1 MESIILYCKECEGVF
16 VGAEGQASI
25 CPTCKTELVETHCSE
40 EKWDSLS
47 KEEKIALKHQWKTQ
61 IVEQKTEVK
70 AEQSDDSGLDDVAV
84 SQKVFIVIA
93 CAVLLIIGLLWGYG
107 FCQAYSDIKNEEG
120 VIVMAYRISHKGL
133 NPISK
138 SGYKTYLHNYPKLER
153 QVKSLSRY

>member
-1 MESIILYCKECEGVF
+1 MESTIFYCKKCDSVF
-16 VGAEGQASI
+16 AGAKGQVSI
-25 CPTCKTELVETHCSE
+25 CPTCKTELIETHCSE
-40 EKWDSLS
+40 AKWDSLS
-47 KEEKIALKHQWKTQ
+47 RDEKISLKQQWKGQ
-61 IVEQKTEVK
+61 LVEHKTEGQT
-70 AEQSDDSGLDDVAV
+70 EQNDDSGLDDVAF
-84 SQKVFIVIA
+84 SKKVFVIIA
-93 CAVLLIIGLLWGYG
+93 CAALLIIGLLWGYG

>member
-1 MESIILYCKECEGVF
+1 MESIILYCKKCEGVF

-47 KEEKIALKHQWKTQ
+47 RDEKISLKQQWKTQ

-70 AEQSDDSGLDDVAV
+70 AEQNDDSGLDDVAV
-84 SQKVFIVIA
+84 SQKVFIIIA
-93 CAVLLIIGLLWGYG
+93 CTVLFIIGLLWGYG

-120 VIVMAYRISHKGL
+120 LIVMAYRISHKGL